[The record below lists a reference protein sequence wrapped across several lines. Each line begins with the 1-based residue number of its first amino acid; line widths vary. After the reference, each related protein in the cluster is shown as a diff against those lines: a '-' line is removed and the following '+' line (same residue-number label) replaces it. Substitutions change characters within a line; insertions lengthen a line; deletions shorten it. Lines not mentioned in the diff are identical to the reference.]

1 LALRFSRNNLVFQ
14 KSQSKSILH
23 VIFTTRDASFPEC
36 QMHSGKG
43 QKHSGKPSPSATLG
57 EEPPGMSLTGKRPS
71 LSAKNRTLGEAFPEC
86 RPSTRGSFD
95 TVGAVHPFFLKPLS
109 RVQQGKKFV
118 FFKKNSSPSV
128 ALGEEF
134 CFFKKNPLPRVLI
147 LGTRGRILAAVFNKT
162 LFPECHCLGTRGSHV
177 FF

>member
-1 LALRFSRNNLVFQ
+1 
-14 KSQSKSILH
+14 
-23 VIFTTRDASFPEC
+23 
-36 QMHSGKG
+36 
-43 QKHSGKPSPSATLG
+43 
-57 EEPPGMSLTGKRPS
+57 
-71 LSAKNRTLGEAFPEC
+71 
-86 RPSTRGSFD
+86 
-95 TVGAVHPFFLKPLS
+95 
-109 RVQQGKKFV
+109 VQQGKKFV

-177 FF
+177 FFLKMIFRVNNKYQFIQATNQAN